1 MSIITNENL
10 NALDT
15 AVDDVLTKNYSLEI
29 LSLKNPADFRK
40 FSRSFV
46 KMDKIMKDIE
56 ISSKELATKNKA
68 GIVKIG
74 ENLIILEDGT
84 IDVLVCSSQ
93 KLVALVDKYKG
104 IGDV

>member
-93 KLVALVDKYKG
+93 KLAALVDKYKG

>member
-104 IGDV
+104 TGDV

>member
-46 KMDKIMKDIE
+46 KIDKIMKDIE